1 MPRNDKSAS
10 RRTDRQRRNRHASR
24 RRFLQGTL
32 IGATALGLGGCDRLS
47 ESPKVA
53 ETLDLAERLN
63 LRVQRFLAG
72 ARGLAPEYPA
82 SMIDKTFRPNGSTN
96 PQAARYRELAA
107 NAFAD
112 WRLTIDG
119 LVDRPQSLSLSEL
132 RALPARTQ
140 ITRHDCVEGWSAIG
154 QWTGPVLADLLDRA
168 GVQSAAR
175 YVVFHCMDQLGGEDF
190 YYESLD
196 LEEARHPQT
205 ILAYSLNGAPLPT
218 ANGAPLRLRAERQL
232 GYKMAKYLSGIT
244 LVTHFDDIAG
254 GKGGYWEDRGY
265 TWYAGI

>member
-1 MPRNDKSAS
+1 MIRH
-10 RRTDRQRRNRHASR
+10 RTRKTGTHRHDR
-24 RRFLQGTL
+24 RRFLQR
-32 IGATALGLGGCDRLS
+32 AALGAATLSLAGCDRLS
-47 ESPKVA
+47 ENERVVG
-53 ETLDLAERLN
+53 TLDMAEKLN

-82 SMIDKTFRPNGSTN
+82 SMIDETFRPNGSTD
-96 PQAARYRELAA
+96 PQSNVYRELAA
-107 NAFAD
+107 NQFND
-112 WRLTIDG
+112 WRLTLDG
-119 LVDRPQSLSLSEL
+119 LVDTPQSFSLSEL

-154 QWTGPVLADLLDRA
+154 QWSGPVLADLLERA
-168 GVQSAAR
+168 GVRAEAR

-196 LEEARHPQT
+196 LVEARHPQT
-205 ILAYSLNGAPLPT
+205 ILAHSLNGEALPI

-232 GYKMAKYLSGIT
+232 GYKMAKYLSAIT
-244 LVTHFDDIAG
+244 LVADFDDIG
-254 GKGGYWEDRGY
+254 GGEGGYWEDRGY

>member
-1 MPRNDKSAS
+1 MKPNDDSPRLRSA
-10 RRTDRQRRNRHASR
+10 QR
-24 RRFLQGTL
+24 RRFLKRASLGV
-32 IGATALGLGGCDRLS
+32 ATLGLAGCDRLS
-47 ESPKVA
+47 QNDKVV

-72 ARGLAPEYPA
+72 ARGLALEYPA
-82 SMIDKTFRPNGSTN
+82 SMIDKTFRPNGSTD
-96 PQAARYRELAA
+96 PQASRYRQLAA
-107 NAFAD
+107 NQFAD
-112 WRLTIDG
+112 WRLEING
-119 LVDRPQSLSLSEL
+119 LVDNPLSLSLAEL
-132 RALPARTQ
+132 QAMPARTQ

-154 QWTGPVLADLLDRA
+154 QWHGPVLADLLDRA
-168 GVQSAAR
+168 GVQSSAR

-196 LEEARHPQT
+196 LSEARHPQT
-205 ILAYSLNGAPLPT
+205 ILAYSLNDAPLPI

-232 GYKMAKYLSGIT
+232 GYKMAKYLSSIT
-244 LVTHFDDIAG
+244 LATDFDDIAG

>member
-1 MPRNDKSAS
+1 MKGRSDDSVAYP
-10 RRTDRQRRNRHASR
+10 TR
-24 RRFLQGTL
+24 RRFLKR
-32 IGATALGLGGCDRLS
+32 AALGAATLGLTGCDRLS
-47 ESPKVA
+47 QNESVVD
-53 ETLDLAERLN
+53 TLDLAEKLN

-82 SMIDKTFRPNGSTN
+82 SMIDATFRPNGSTD
-96 PQAARYRELAA
+96 PQASRYRELAA
-107 NAFAD
+107 NDFVD
-112 WRLTIDG
+112 WRLTVDG
-119 LVDRPQSLSLSEL
+119 LVETPLSLSLAEL

-154 QWTGPVLADLLDRA
+154 QWRGPVLADLLDRA
-168 GVQSAAR
+168 GVRDEAR

-196 LEEARHPQT
+196 LVEARHPQT
-205 ILAYSLNGAPLPT
+205 ILAYSLNDETLPI

-244 LVTHFDDIAG
+244 LVTDFDDIGG